1 MHCQNYNANI
11 KFYTVKT
18 ENYSVISKL
27 SRKHLH
33 SKIQIGHR
41 KNITVKT
48 KNALCHQNC
57 TIHSKLHHDQEK
69 IEHKSN
75 LHCKIKFYQQNQNG
89 KYNQN
94 RIKLQTIQ

>member
-1 MHCQNYNANI
+1 MKFNI
-11 KFYTVKT
+11 VKY
-18 ENYSVISKL
+18 EYYSVISKL

-57 TIHSKLHHDQEK
+57 TSHSTFHHDQEK

-75 LHCKIKFYQQNQNG
+75 LHCKIKFYQQNQDG
-89 KYNQN
+89 MCNQTCT
-94 RIKLQTIQ
+94 KLQTIQ